1 MPERYFGKE
10 IKVVTGEGVKVPL
23 SFSFEG
29 REYPVKEV
37 LEFWPDAGFGFGE
50 TNKNWRTRHHRSY
63 YRVKT
68 ADGEI
73 YEMYYDRGT
82 NLKHP
87 EFRKWYLT
95 QRLEP

>member
-10 IKVVTGEGVKVPL
+10 IKVISAEGVKAPR
-23 SFSFEG
+23 SFTLEG
-29 REYPVKEV
+29 QEYPVKEV
-37 LEFWPDAGFGFGE
+37 LEFWPDSGYGSAE
-50 TNKNWRTRHHRSY
+50 TGKNWRTKHHRSY

-68 ADGEI
+68 EDGSVF
-73 YEMYYDRGT
+73 EMYFDHST